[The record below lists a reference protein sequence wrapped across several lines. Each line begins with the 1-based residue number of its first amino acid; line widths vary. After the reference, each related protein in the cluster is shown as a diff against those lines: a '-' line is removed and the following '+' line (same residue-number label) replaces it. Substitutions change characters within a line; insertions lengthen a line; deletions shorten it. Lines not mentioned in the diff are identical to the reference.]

1 MWAKN
6 SYESA
11 NIAMDTDDEDEDE
24 ERDVLGFSDDDGIKS
39 CAIQYVRG
47 DVTHPQAA
55 GDEDAI
61 VVHCV
66 GKCFMGPVGIK

>member
-1 MWAKN
+1 
-6 SYESA
+6 
-11 NIAMDTDDEDEDE
+11 MDTDDEDEEE
-24 ERDVLGFSDDDGIKS
+24 ERDVLGFGDNDGGESKS

-66 GKCFMGPVGIK
+66 GKC